1 MPLRGNVGVQLVN
14 TDQSSAGY
22 RADVGS
28 SVTLSNPAVSL
39 TSDGLKYTDVLPS
52 INLTGDLGN
61 GKLLRFGAGIQLA
74 RPNLTDMRNSLAASE
89 NQTITPYVEIGS
101 SGNPRLKPFKADTLD
116 LSFEKYFQTKAYFS
130 AAVFYKRLTTYIT
143 PLTNIAYDFTAY
155 NTAIGLTTTPPPVGS
170 RPVGIYTTT
179 VNGSG
184 GNVRGVELAGSIP
197 FDMFAHWLDG
207 FGLTG
212 SYSSTM
218 SSVALPNL
226 IGLSPT
232 QQIPLNGG
240 TMQLPGLS
248 HINEKLVFYY
258 ERAGFSAFVA
268 DNYRSTYIGSVT
280 NSTVGGY
287 PTLVAIAP
295 QQWISAQIG
304 YEVPSGRL
312 KGLGVR
318 FEANN
323 LNKPIYKEFKADG
336 TTNTEVQTGATY
348 AFKIHYKFE

>member
-1 MPLRGNVGVQLVN
+1 
-14 TDQSSAGY
+14 
-22 RADVGS
+22 
-28 SVTLSNPAVSL
+28 
-39 TSDGLKYTDVLPS
+39 
-52 INLTGDLGN
+52 
-61 GKLLRFGAGIQLA
+61 
-74 RPNLTDMRNSLAASE
+74 MRNSLAASE

-130 AAVFYKRLTTYIT
+130 AALFYKRLTSYIT

-170 RPVGIYTTT
+170 GPVGIYTTT

-232 QQIPLNGG
+232 QQVPLNGG

-268 DNYRSTYIGSVT
+268 DNYRSTYVGSVT

-312 KGLGVR
+312 KGLGLR

-348 AFKIHYKFE
+348 AFKLHYKFE